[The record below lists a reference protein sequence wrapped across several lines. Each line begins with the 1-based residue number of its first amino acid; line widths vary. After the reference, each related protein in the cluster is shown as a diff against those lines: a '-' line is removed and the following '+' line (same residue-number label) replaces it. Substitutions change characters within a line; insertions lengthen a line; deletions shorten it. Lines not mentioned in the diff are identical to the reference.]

1 MDKFIE
7 LLLASIREHLKLF
20 GIAQFSLFVPKKE
33 IAQFSLF
40 VPKKEKG
47 KKISPPNI
55 KTPLPRGVK
64 PKINRHEQHK

>member
-20 GIAQFSLFVPKKE
+20 G

>member
-20 GIAQFSLFVPKKE
+20 GIAQLSLFAPR
-33 IAQFSLF
+33 
-40 VPKKEKG
+40 KEKG
-47 KKISPPNI
+47 KKSYPSNL

>member
-1 MDKFIE
+1 MNKFFNH
-7 LLLASIREHLKLF
+7 LFARIRKQVELF
-20 GIAQFSLFVPKKE
+20 G

-47 KKISPPNI
+47 KKNSPPNI